1 MEKIKVGEY
10 VRLARNQGINKIVEI
25 EDKRYI
31 LDGDIADEYGD
42 STCVL
47 EKYQVEDTVLK
58 HSFNIK
64 DLLEEGDIVEFRIN
78 NLSKI
83 DISFVKLY
91 RDARSG
97 KSYLG
102 VDGFNIENVI
112 ILSIMTKEQF
122 KNGKYGVGE

>member
-78 NLSKI
+78 NLQQMYI
-83 DISFVKLY
+83 
-91 RDARSG
+91 R
-97 KSYLG
+97 
-102 VDGFNIENVI
+102 
-112 ILSIMTKEQF
+112 
-122 KNGKYGVGE
+122 